1 MINARHGGTQLKP
14 FRIHVPDERLAE
26 LDERLR
32 STVWADERPAPT
44 NGNTAYPADTCANSP
59 TIGATATAGGSTR
72 EEVEDYDRQRNPTLN
87 MTHFLTHM
95 LEPQTIGWALQ
106 DSPVGLAA
114 WMLHHPHPKIRRA
127 ASCEPRA
134 LDADAAGRTLCAHGG
149 T

>member
-72 EEVEDYDRQRNPTLN
+72 QR
-87 MTHFLTHM
+87 
-95 LEPQTIGWALQ
+95 
-106 DSPVGLAA
+106 
-114 WMLHHPHPKIRRA
+114 
-127 ASCEPRA
+127 
-134 LDADAAGRTLCAHGG
+134 
-149 T
+149 